1 MSILLT
7 GAAGFIGFHVAKAL
21 LERGDRVVGIDNLND
36 YYDVRLKEA
45 RLALLSA
52 YPGFVFA
59 KLDVADRDGVFALVG
74 RHRDLRSIIHLAAQ
88 AGVRYS
94 LKNPYAYIDS
104 NVMGTLVM
112 LEAARRIE
120 RLTAITYASSSSV
133 YGASQKQPFGVE
145 DRVDEPVSLYAATKR
160 SCELLA
166 HTYAHLYGL
175 PATGLRFFTVYG
187 PWGRPDMA
195 AYLFTSAILA
205 EQPIK
210 VFNEGRMAR
219 DFTYIDDIVAGTVA
233 AYDRPP
239 ADGVPH
245 RIYNLGNHRPEQLL
259 DFIGVLERL
268 LGRTA
273 TKQFLPL
280 QPGDV
285 PESFADI
292 EASRRDLGFDPQ
304 TTIEVGLARFVEWY
318 RQYHKVN

>member
-133 YGASQKQPFGVE
+133 YGANQKQPFGVE
-145 DRVDEPVSLYAATKR
+145 DRVDEPVSL
-160 SCELLA
+160 
-166 HTYAHLYGL
+166 
-175 PATGLRFFTVYG
+175 
-187 PWGRPDMA
+187 
-195 AYLFTSAILA
+195 
-205 EQPIK
+205 
-210 VFNEGRMAR
+210 
-219 DFTYIDDIVAGTVA
+219 
-233 AYDRPP
+233 
-239 ADGVPH
+239 
-245 RIYNLGNHRPEQLL
+245 
-259 DFIGVLERL
+259 
-268 LGRTA
+268 
-273 TKQFLPL
+273 
-280 QPGDV
+280 
-285 PESFADI
+285 
-292 EASRRDLGFDPQ
+292 
-304 TTIEVGLARFVEWY
+304 
-318 RQYHKVN
+318 

>member
-7 GAAGFIGFHVAKAL
+7 GTAGFIGFHVAKAL

-59 KLDVADRDGVFALVG
+59 KLDVADRDGVFALVE
-74 RHRDLRSIIHLAAQ
+74 RHGELRSIIHLAAQ

-94 LKNPYAYIDS
+94 LENPYAYIDG

-112 LEAARRIE
+112 LEAARRID

-133 YGASQKQPFGVE
+133 YGANRKQPFGVE

-160 SCELLA
+160 SCELVA
-166 HTYAHLYGL
+166 HTYSHLYGL

-195 AYLFTSAILA
+195 AYLFTRAILA
-205 EQPIK
+205 GESIR

-219 DFTYIDDIVAGTVA
+219 DFTYIDDIVAGTLA
-233 AYDRPP
+233 AHDRPH
-239 ADGVPH
+239 ADGAPH
-245 RIYNLGNHRPEQLL
+245 TIYNLGNHHPEQLL
-259 DFIGVLERL
+259 DFIAILERL

-273 TKQFLPL
+273 TKEFLPL

-318 RQYHKVN
+318 RQYHRVN

>member
-21 LERGDRVVGIDNLND
+21 LERGEKVVGIDNLND

-45 RLALLSA
+45 RLALLRA

-59 KLDVADRDGVFALVG
+59 KLDVADRDDVLALVA
-74 RHRDLRSIIHLAAQ
+74 RHRDLHGIIHLAAQ

-94 LKNPYAYIDS
+94 LENPYAYIDA

-112 LEAARRIE
+112 LEAARRVE
-120 RLTAITYASSSSV
+120 HLTAFTYASSSSV
-133 YGASQKQPFGVE
+133 YGANQKQPFSVA
-145 DRVDEPVSLYAATKR
+145 DRVDQPVSLYAATKR
-160 SCELLA
+160 SCELIVQ
-166 HTYAHLYGL
+166 TYSHLYGL

-195 AYLFTSAILA
+195 AFLFTRA
-205 EQPIK
+205 
-210 VFNEGRMAR
+210 
-219 DFTYIDDIVAGTVA
+219 IVAGTIA
-233 AYDRPP
+233 AHDRPP
-239 ADGVPH
+239 SAVAGVPH
-245 RIYNLGNHRPEQLL
+245 RIYNLGNHRPERLL
-259 DFIGVLERL
+259 DFIAVLERE

-273 TKQFLPL
+273 QKQPLPL

-292 EASRRDLGFDPQ
+292 ESARRDL
-304 TTIEVGLARFVEWY
+304 
-318 RQYHKVN
+318 

>member
-1 MSILLT
+1 MSILIT

-59 KLDVADRDGVFALVG
+59 ELDVADRDGVFALVE
-74 RHRDLRSIIHLAAQ
+74 RHKDLRSIIHLAAQ

-94 LKNPYAYIDS
+94 LENPYAYIDS

-112 LEAARRIE
+112 LEAARRIDG
-120 RLTAITYASSSSV
+120 LTAITYASSSSV
-133 YGASQKQPFGVE
+133 YGANQKQPFS
-145 DRVDEPVSLYAATKR
+145 VDDWVDDPVSLYAATKR

-166 HTYAHLYGL
+166 RTYGHLYGL

-195 AYLFTSAILA
+195 AYLFTRAILGG
-205 EQPIK
+205 QPIR

-219 DFTYIDDIVAGTVA
+219 DFTYIDDIVAGTLA
-233 AYDRPP
+233 AHDRPP
-239 ADGVPH
+239 ANGAH
-245 RIYNLGNHRPEQLL
+245 QIYNLGNHHPEQLL
-259 DFIGVLERL
+259 DFIAVLERL

-273 TKQFLPL
+273 TKEFLPL

-318 RQYHKVN
+318 KQYHRVN